1 MVDFPGTVWYN
12 LGINENER
20 KEKKEMKCFVT
31 FKVEGRIN
39 VEVEADTKDEILEKA
54 YEAFSEADLS
64 EMDYVDSDPISYE
77 DEDGN
82 RHDL

>member
-1 MVDFPGTVWYN
+1 
-12 LGINENER
+12 
-20 KEKKEMKCFVT
+20 MKCFVT

-77 DEDGN
+77 DGDGN
-82 RHDL
+82 RHDI

>member
-1 MVDFPGTVWYN
+1 
-12 LGINENER
+12 
-20 KEKKEMKCFVT
+20 MKCFVT

-39 VEVEADTKDEILEKA
+39 VEVDANTVDEILEKA

-64 EMDYVDSDPISYE
+64 EMEYVDSDPISYE

-82 RHDL
+82 RHDI